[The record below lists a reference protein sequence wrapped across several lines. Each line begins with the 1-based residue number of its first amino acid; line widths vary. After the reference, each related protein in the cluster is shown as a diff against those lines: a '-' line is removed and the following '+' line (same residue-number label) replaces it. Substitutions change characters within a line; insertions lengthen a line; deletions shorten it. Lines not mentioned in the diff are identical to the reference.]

1 MAERIFISYRSADGR
16 DKATA
21 LARELGRS
29 FGAEQ
34 VFLDKDDLRGGSA
47 WRDAVART
55 LHGKPV
61 LLLLVTPQLL
71 GARSAEPYDPVRREL
86 EGALARGATVIPVLC
101 DGVDAVPDAAA
112 LAPPFDR
119 LGALTWR
126 RLRAYDWERDVER
139 LEDDLRALGVGPA
152 GPARRRRRLVL
163 AGVASL
169 GLGALLAG
177 GRLAWRRWNAGP
189 DLAGPWHATLVRGEH
204 VRLRLS
210 VRPGDMLDF
219 ASEPVPVSA
228 RADWADYRAFWRE
241 RTGSELQAIE
251 YRGSGRVTR
260 ADRLRPALDLGFK
273 VYALP
278 GGAEIDGG
286 TLALQRADDGRLV
299 GRIWLNGEQAEWP
312 AVLQR
317 SP

>member
-29 FGAEQ
+29 FGAAQ

-71 GARSAEPYDPVRREL
+71 GPRAAAPDDPVRREL

-101 DGVDAVPDAAA
+101 DGVDAVPDAAT
-112 LAPPFDR
+112 LPPPFDR

-139 LEDDLRALGVGPA
+139 LEDDLRALGVAPA
-152 GPARRRRRLVL
+152 GPGRRLAL
-163 AGVASL
+163 AGAAGL
-169 GLGALLAG
+169 GLVGLFAG
-177 GRLAWRRWNAGP
+177 GRLAWQRWNAGP
-189 DLAGPWHATLVRGEH
+189 DLAGAWQATLVRGERALLH
-204 VRLRLS
+204 LS
-210 VRPGDMLDF
+210 AQPGDRLAF
-219 ASEPVPVSA
+219 VSEPVPVGA
-228 RADWADYRAFWRE
+228 RADWADYRAFWLE
-241 RTGSELQAIE
+241 RTGSALDAIE
-251 YRGSGRVTR
+251 YRGRGPVTR
-260 ADRLRPALDLGFK
+260 ADPRRPALALGFE
-273 VYALP
+273 VLALP
-278 GGAEIDGG
+278 GSAEIDTGRL
-286 TLALQRADDGRLV
+286 TLQLADDGRLV
-299 GRIWLNGEQAEWP
+299 GRIWVDGERAEWP
-312 AVLQR
+312 ASLER
-317 SP
+317 EPLG